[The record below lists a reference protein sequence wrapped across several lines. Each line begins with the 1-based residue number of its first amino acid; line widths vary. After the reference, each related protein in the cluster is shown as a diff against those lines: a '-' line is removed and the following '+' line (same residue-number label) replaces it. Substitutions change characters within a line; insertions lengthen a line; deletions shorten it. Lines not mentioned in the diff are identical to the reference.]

1 MTYRAISLLP
11 SEVAWFKSS
20 YSAENGTAC
29 VEVAD
34 LSRTAQ
40 VGVRD
45 SKDRPGPVLIVPVAA
60 WAAFVSDARAFAPR
74 G

>member
-1 MTYRAISLLP
+1 MIHRVT
-11 SEVAWFKSS
+11 SELVPEAVWFKSS
-20 YSAENGTAC
+20 YSQENGTNC

-34 LSRTAQ
+34 LARTAQ

-45 SKDRPGPVLIVPVAA
+45 SKIRTGPVLIVPVSA